1 MRASPEPKCPRRPG
15 HGLQQVRRGRG
26 GRPGVSL
33 KAVILAQWAQRGLQ
47 PRPTLGHSRAPLAQ
61 SHTGPAGPLYLHGR
75 KGRTGQ
81 VPSLSQARSQKA
93 CPLPLYW
100 TTGSFSC
107 NKPSPSPSCPSHP
120 ALFQGFCEGWE
131 VARTWAEVGV
141 SAWGQA
147 WVRLVRSWSSACSG
161 HPPPGTAPPPGPARP
176 PRTPPRPPGWCLRPD
191 LGFPGLRVGRRGGR
205 GQPV

>member
-26 GRPGVSL
+26 GPGGSL

-61 SHTGPAGPLYLHGR
+61 SHTGPAGPLYLHRR
-75 KGRTGQ
+75 KGRTEQ

-131 VARTWAEVGV
+131 VARTWAKVGV
-141 SAWGQA
+141 SAWGA
-147 WVRLVRSWSSACSG
+147 GLGVPCPLLVLRLLRPYSSWHCPS
-161 HPPPGTAPPPGPARP
+161 
-176 PRTPPRPPGWCLRPD
+176 PRPSSTPQD
-191 LGFPGLRVGRRGGR
+191 STSAPGLV
-205 GQPV
+205 PLP